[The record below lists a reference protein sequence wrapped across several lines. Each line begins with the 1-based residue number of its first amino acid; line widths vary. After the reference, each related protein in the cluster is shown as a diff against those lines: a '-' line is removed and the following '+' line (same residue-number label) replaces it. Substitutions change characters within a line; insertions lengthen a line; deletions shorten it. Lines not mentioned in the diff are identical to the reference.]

1 MTGTV
6 RDFNVALVIGN
17 LLLNIQ
23 FIVGWTLELLAK
35 KRVPILFDAVS
46 NVECECLDR
55 GSWINRS

>member
-1 MTGTV
+1 MTRTV
-6 RDFNVALVIGN
+6 GDFKSALVTGN

-23 FIVGWTLELLAK
+23 FVIRWTLELLAK